1 MKILITGGNGFIG
14 SHLADVLIDSG
25 YEITLLDI
33 VFTRNTKHLTCEK
46 IVGDVCDLEILENA
60 AEGQDIFIHL
70 AAVSRVEWGQ
80 KDPEKCIRVN
90 VLGTLNAIK
99 ASLKNKS
106 MFVYVSSRE
115 VFGEPQN
122 LPVKEDDPKKPI
134 SVYGVSK
141 LASELL
147 NKTYALTSDL
157 KYTVLRYSNVYG
169 SPRDLPERVTPRFM
183 DAALSGQPLTVYG
196 GNQILDFNFI
206 DDVVQGTVRV
216 VEKAVDGDPRIVNND
231 FNLVSGRGTSIS
243 QLAKIILQ
251 LTKSDSEIIVS
262 DKRSYDVSNF
272 VGDIGK
278 ASSLLGYKPRHS
290 LKEGLDIYRRRLQEV
305 RHRK

>member
-14 SHLADVLIDSG
+14 SHLADVLMDRG
-25 YEITLLDI
+25 YEITLLDA
-33 VFTRNTKHLTCEK
+33 VFTRNTKHLKCEK
-46 IVGDVCDLEILENA
+46 IVGDVCNIEILKNA
-60 AEGQDIFIHL
+60 TDGHDVIVHL

-80 KDPEKCIRVN
+80 KDPEKCLSVN

-99 ASLKNKS
+99 ASLRNKS
-106 MFVYVSSRE
+106 VFVYVSSRE

-122 LPVKEDDPKKPI
+122 SPVKEEDPKKPI

-141 LASELL
+141 LTSELL
-147 NKTYALTSDL
+147 NNTYALTSDL
-157 KYTVLRYSNVYG
+157 KYTILRYSNVYG
-169 SPRDLPERVTPRFM
+169 SPRDLPERVIPRFM

-196 GNQILDFNFI
+196 GDQILDFNFI
-206 DDVVQGTVRV
+206 DDVVQGTVSV

-231 FNLVSGRGTSIS
+231 INLVSGRGTSIS

-251 LTKSDSEIIVS
+251 VTKSDSEIIVS

-272 VGDIGK
+272 VGDTGK
-278 ASSLLGYKPRHS
+278 AYCLLGYKPSHS
-290 LKEGLDIYRRRLQEV
+290 LKEGLNIYRRRLQEE
-305 RHRK
+305 KK